1 MSRRRPGNGSATLL
15 DMLSNLFYFSPPPT
29 TPSAVDGERA
39 ATRRVANAERRTET
53 EREREGERGRERSGR
68 TRWERTATLHL
79 LPSPPPPPPL
89 SLSFHRVT
97 LRAHTSTPFS
107 NIASSVPSL
116 LLLLFCW
123 PPLAFSCLPPLFS
136 LASRE
141 SGWNRESLATRR
153 EEKERERETRNEKKE
168 RERERGV
175 ATVVTLGSA
184 ICDWEKEEEKEKGK
198 ERDGKGGGK
207 RRTWEARG
215 R

>member
-53 EREREGERGRERSGR
+53 ERERGREREGEKEVEERVGR
-68 TRWERTATLHL
+68 EPLPSTSYLL
-79 LPSPPPPPPL
+79 LPPPPPPPPL

-153 EEKERERETRNEKKE
+153 EEKERERGTKREKG
-168 RERERGV
+168 ERGV